1 MRPKKLQ
8 CRIKIPELA
17 VARTPKHDVS
27 GFGVYYSLTGYAESE
42 LMSDDIAKFFGFCQD
57 FGFAE
62 VKYNAKKKRPTCKS
76 ADVFYQI
83 SLFSVLLQR
92 VQT

>member
-1 MRPKKLQ
+1 
-8 CRIKIPELA
+8 
-17 VARTPKHDVS
+17 
-27 GFGVYYSLTGYAESE
+27 
-42 LMSDDIAKFFGFCQD
+42 MSDDIAKFFGFCQD